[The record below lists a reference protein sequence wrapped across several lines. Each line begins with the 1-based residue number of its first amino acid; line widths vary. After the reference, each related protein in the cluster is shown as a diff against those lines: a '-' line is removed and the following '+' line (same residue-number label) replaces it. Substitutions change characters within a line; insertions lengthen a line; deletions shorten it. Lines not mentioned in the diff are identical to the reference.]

1 MFLFLRQALD
11 IINVI
16 SSRSTSRGLLGKPPA
31 KTILAARSGLV
42 WINFKRK
49 YSHKHRHRRILLEH
63 YNFLSFV
70 AETLRNSRQNTQ
82 SRNKHTHNENW
93 AGKTLWTDP
102 NFWVKQTVPFPCKN
116 LPRKGAWQSENRVRG
131 NFDGK
136 ITSSITVEQNDNRAR
151 IGEWFLRKALFHR
164 GKWKTSKTSN
174 LNETGKCSFGL
185 RRGETVWV
193 WCWGCLSRGWLVIR
207 KVNKTKPPKLSEGIW
222 WGFFPGSRWI
232 TVEIF
237 EEERNNN
244 LQEWQCG
251 EK

>member
-82 SRNKHTHNENW
+82 SRNKHTHTQRKLG
-93 AGKTLWTDP
+93 GKNSVNRPQLLSKTNSP
-102 NFWVKQTVPFPCKN
+102 VSPVKICQEKVPDKVRTAFVEILMEK
-116 LPRKGAWQSENRVRG
+116 SRVR
-131 NFDGK
+131 
-136 ITSSITVEQNDNRAR
+136 
-151 IGEWFLRKALFHR
+151 
-164 GKWKTSKTSN
+164 
-174 LNETGKCSFGL
+174 
-185 RRGETVWV
+185 
-193 WCWGCLSRGWLVIR
+193 
-207 KVNKTKPPKLSEGIW
+207 
-222 WGFFPGSRWI
+222 
-232 TVEIF
+232 
-237 EEERNNN
+237 
-244 LQEWQCG
+244 
-251 EK
+251 